1 MWALCTIW
9 SRGMDFQ
16 LPGKQFR
23 CIAPFADM
31 LNHSPDVQLCHIY
44 NPQSDSLQI
53 LAGKDYT
60 IGEQVTYFF
69 TFLIYL

>member
-9 SRGMDFQ
+9 SRGMDFR
-16 LPGKQFR
+16 LDGKQFR

-31 LNHSPDVQLCHIY
+31 LNHSTDVQICHAFD
-44 NPQSDSLQI
+44 PQSNCLQI

-60 IGEQVTYFF
+60 IGEQVTFF
-69 TFLIYL
+69 ILLMA

>member
-16 LPGKQFR
+16 LSGRQFR

-31 LNHSPDVQLCHIY
+31 LNHSLDVQICHIY
-44 NPQSDSLQI
+44 NPRSSSLQI

-60 IGEQVTYFF
+60 IGEQVTRFF
-69 TFLIYL
+69 TL